1 MESTERIRL
10 DECQSTPIIASLSAH
25 ILRIMMAVAGVV
37 IVARPLFFCHS
48 NDLIFARLTGGLLLS
63 SSLSSISTPCRPWL
77 TSQAL
82 MGLILTVNGW
92 LADSDAK
99 VAVPSHYLLGVG
111 TLVMVVACVGLM
123 ASFWPPPIES
133 DDQIPQPVSSW
144 RCCRN
149 PYQTQS
155 SGHATLTQALLSDQ
169 DTTLTPLLPV
179 QDTTT
184 RNEETSRIVGT
195 KRLLSLAAPQ
205 VSYLYLGCA
214 ILLIRLPFSLSI
226 PHFVSTTLAALGR
239 EDYQS
244 ARSDILL
251 LFLLGSIDAALD
263 FWCVFLFGYARERII
278 RSLRVDTFSS
288 ILRQDMAFFDIHT
301 SGELSSRLSSDCGEM
316 AGDLT
321 WFMRFSI
328 ESVVRITGITTYMLI
343 RCPTLGGSALCI
355 VPVVAMVNKIYG
367 NFLKNNAIQ
376 VQTALAQANSVAQEA
391 FSCIRTVIAFATEDV
406 EHHKYC
412 EKIEDQYKLKIREL
426 FMSGVYFMAISTF
439 LINTCVQAALLFIG
453 TTLIEQ
459 GTLTPEILL
468 AFMLYQ
474 GQLQNET
481 MNLFNAYSSLI
492 KSSGAGDKVFQVLD
506 RIPPPPGTGNHTVTA
521 HASSTMSEHIQSSC
535 VQLRDI
541 RFSYPTR
548 PSQHVLKGLNLIIP
562 AGSTLA
568 LVGPSGSGK
577 STVIGLLQR
586 FYDPI
591 SGDIFID
598 NINLKTLDLHSHRRH
613 TIGVVTQDPVLFSGS
628 ISSNLLYGCCP
639 DTTTMD
645 DVKAAAKMANAHDFI
660 TSFPDGYDTPV
671 GERGVALSG
680 GQKQRVAIAR
690 AIIKKPSLLLLDEA
704 TSALDAASEQVVQEA
719 LDRLLAMNS
728 DMTTVIVAHRL
739 RTVRNAD
746 SIAYIENGQVVEQGN
761 HEELMA
767 IQCGFYKQ
775 MVDRAGN
782 SSTLTVDSS

>member
-1 MESTERIRL
+1 MESTERI
-10 DECQSTPIIASLSAH
+10 DECQSTPIVASLSANL
-25 ILRIMMAVAGVV
+25 LRVMTAVTGVLL
-37 IVARPLFFCHS
+37 VARPSLFCHG
-48 NDLIFARLTGGLLLS
+48 NDMMFARLTGGLLLS
-63 SSLSSISTPCRPWL
+63 STLSSISTPCRPWL

-82 MGLILTVNGW
+82 MGLLLTVTGW
-92 LADSDAK
+92 FAEHNTEVLVQSQC
-99 VAVPSHYLLGVG
+99 LLGAG
-111 TLVMVVACVGLM
+111 TLVMVVACLGLM
-123 ASFWPPPIES
+123 SSFWPPPIDS
-133 DDQIPQPVSSW
+133 DEQIPQSVSSW
-144 RCCRN
+144 RCCRARC
-149 PYQTQS
+149 QTPLL
-155 SGHATLTQALLSDQ
+155 GHATLSQALLSDQ
-169 DTTLTPLLPV
+169 DSTLTPLLLQV
-179 QDTTT
+179 DDTTS
-184 RNEETSRIVGT
+184 RNQETSRIVGT
-195 KRLLSLAAPQ
+195 RRLLSLAAPQ
-205 VSYLYLGCA
+205 VFYLYLGCA

-226 PHFVSTTLAALGR
+226 PHFVSTTLGALGR
-239 EDYQS
+239 GDYQS

-263 FWCVFLFGYARERII
+263 FWCVFLFGYAKERII

-288 ILRQDMAFFDIHT
+288 TLRQDMTFFDTHT

-355 VPVVAMVNKIYG
+355 VPVVAIVNKIYG

-439 LINTCVQAALLFIG
+439 LINTCVQAALLLIG
-453 TTLIEQ
+453 TSLIER

-506 RIPPPPGTGNHTVTA
+506 RIPPPPGTGNHTVNS
-521 HASSTMSEHIQSSC
+521 HVSSTMSEHIQSTC

-548 PSQHVLKGLNLIIP
+548 PSHHVLKGFDLIIP

-598 NINLKTLDLHSHRRH
+598 NINLKTLDLHRHRRH

-639 DTTTMD
+639 NTTMMD

-719 LDRLLAMNS
+719 LDRLLTMNA

-746 SIAYIENGQVVEQGN
+746 SIAYIENGKVVEQGN
-761 HEELMA
+761 HEELMT
-767 IQCGFYKQ
+767 IQNGFYKQ
-775 MVDRAGN
+775 MVDRAGD
-782 SSTLTVDSS
+782 SGTLPDD